1 MKIFADLHLHS
12 KYSRATSDNLNL
24 EYVERYGKIKGLNLA
39 GTGDFQHPLWFKE
52 LKENLKE
59 TDKEG
64 FFFFNDKDFS
74 FILQT
79 EVSNI
84 YEQDGK
90 SRRIHNI
97 ILCPS
102 FDVAEQIIDY
112 FKPKG
117 KLESDGRPIFAG
129 LGCAE
134 LTENLMQISRDIA
147 IIPAHAW
154 TPWYGVFGSKTGF
167 DSLKECFKDQVKHIF
182 AIETGLSSNPAM
194 NWRLSEL
201 DNIALV
207 SNSDCHSPWPW
218 RLGRELNV
226 FELDKPSYKSL
237 IEAIKSKDKNKFLF
251 TVEVDPNYGK
261 YHWDGHRNCDVSL
274 EPKEAIRY
282 KNICPV
288 CRRPLTVG
296 VLHRLEELADR
307 EEGYIPKEHVPFKT
321 MLPLSELIAT
331 IYNTEPFSKKVWEE
345 HNKLIKVFETELN
358 ILLNIGKERLVSVV
372 GENLAELLIKNRE
385 GLLKVQP
392 GYDGVYGKILLTGE
406 ISKKL
411 PQKTLDSFLLSK
423 NIDI

>member
-1 MKIFADLHLHS
+1 
-12 KYSRATSDNLNL
+12 LNL
-24 EYVERYGKIKGLNLA
+24 V

-52 LKENLKE
+52 LKANLKDLE
-59 TDKEG
+59 NG
-64 FFFFNDKDFS
+64 LFYFNDKNFL

-79 EVSNI
+79 EISNI

-97 ILCPS
+97 VLSPNFEI
-102 FDVAEQIIDY
+102 AEQIIEY
-112 FKPKG
+112 LKPRG
-117 KLESDGRPIFAG
+117 KIESDGRPILAG
-129 LGCAE
+129 LDCVE
-134 LTENLMQISRDIA
+134 FTESLMKISKDIV

-167 DSLKECFKDQVKHIF
+167 NSLKECFKDQVKHIF
-182 AIETGLSSNPAM
+182 AIETGLSSDPAM

-201 DNIALV
+201 DNIAFI

-226 FELDKPSYKSL
+226 FETKEPSYKEL
-237 IEAIKSKDKNKFLF
+237 MNIIKERDPKRFLF
-251 TVEVDPNYGK
+251 TVEVDPSYGK
-261 YHWDGHRNCDVSL
+261 YHWDGHRNCQVFL
-274 EPKEAIRY
+274 EPKDAIKY

-296 VLHRLEELADR
+296 VLHRVEELADR
-307 EEGYIPKEHVPFKT
+307 EEGFVPKEHIPFKT

-331 IYNTEPFSKKVWEE
+331 IHNTEPFSKKVWEE
-345 HNKLIKVFETELN
+345 HNKLTKVFGTELD
-358 ILLNIGKERLVSVV
+358 ILLNVEKERLTHIV
-372 GENLAELLIKNRE
+372 GDSLSDLIIKNRG

-392 GYDGVYGKILLTGE
+392 GYDGVYGKVILQGE
-406 ISKKL
+406 ISRKL

-423 NIDI
+423 NIDS